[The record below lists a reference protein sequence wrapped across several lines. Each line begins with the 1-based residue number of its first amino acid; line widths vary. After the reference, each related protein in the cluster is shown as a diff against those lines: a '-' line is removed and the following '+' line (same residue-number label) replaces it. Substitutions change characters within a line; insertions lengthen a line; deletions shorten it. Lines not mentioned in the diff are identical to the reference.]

1 MTASPPPKP
10 LSRFVRRVTACFA
23 LLFVLTWANGI
34 FAIAQLG
41 RIDSESRDAIDGGMA
56 STAVLGQL
64 AASISAYRLLE
75 ASQLLEPRARDDRTP
90 RDDDRKSLLVQIE
103 KAARQ
108 YESLDSS
115 DEEKRLFMKF
125 LTGWYDYQR
134 HSQSV
139 FATLSAGDSR
149 AAAALFAAN
158 RPIFES
164 ADATIGELI
173 HITIGRDHVIEEDL
187 HGIFRS
193 SLWFLLAAVAGIS
206 LLIVAIVLAVAWH
219 DQQ

>member
-1 MTASPPPKP
+1 

-34 FAIAQLG
+34 FAVAQLA
-41 RIDSESRDAIDGGMA
+41 RIDSESRDAIEGGMA

-64 AASISAYRLLE
+64 TASISAYRLLE
-75 ASQLLEPRARDDRTP
+75 AGQLLDPQADGGRMARDGDRT
-90 RDDDRKSLLVQIE
+90 SLLIQIE
-103 KAARQ
+103 KTARQ

-125 LTGWYDYQR
+125 LTDWYDYRR
-134 HSQSV
+134 HSEIV
-139 FATLSAGDSR
+139 FATLSAGDSH
-149 AAAALFAAN
+149 AAAALFAAD

-164 ADATIGELI
+164 ADGTIGELI

-193 SLWFLLAAVAGIS
+193 SLWFLLVAVAGIS

-219 DQQ
+219 EQQ